1 MAHLSPR
8 SDEEMAAVRIGPADV
23 LDGPITLAEYDPTWP
38 QLYAQEADRI
48 RAALGDR
55 ALLIEHVGSTSVPGL
70 AAKPRVDIVLA
81 VDDSSEERSYVPP
94 LESAGYVL
102 RIREPEW
109 HEHRVFKGPD
119 VDINLHVFSA
129 GCVEIERMIRFRD
142 HLGSN
147 QGDRALYE
155 RTKRDLAG
163 RTWRYMQ
170 HYADAKTE
178 LVEEI
183 LERARRHD
191 RTSGDTPARSP
202 I

>member
-1 MAHLSPR
+1 
-8 SDEEMAAVRIGPADV
+8 MAAVRLGPADV

-38 QLYAQEADRI
+38 QLYAQQADRI

-70 AAKPRVDIVLA
+70 AAKPRIDIVLA

-94 LESAGYVL
+94 LESVGYVL

-142 HLGSN
+142 HLRSN
-147 QGDRALYE
+147 PGDRALYE

-183 LERARRHD
+183 LERA
-191 RTSGDTPARSP
+191 SAPRSNLG
-202 I
+202 